1 MVIKITIAA
10 IRLLVIIVTM
20 VTSATTLVIKVRNS
34 SGKVSYFCA
43 SKPEMNLKTNFSK
56 NHRYSFAHKS
66 VTELNGQEQ
75 ERELT
80 THPIESQS

>member
-34 SGKVSYFCA
+34 SGKVLFLC
-43 SKPEMNLKTNFSK
+43 E
-56 NHRYSFAHKS
+56 
-66 VTELNGQEQ
+66 
-75 ERELT
+75 
-80 THPIESQS
+80 